1 MIKTAAAAISIALAL
16 VLAAASPGC
25 SPRHAAATDE
35 QFTVLYAELMLLQE
49 AEKSP
54 AVTDSAYRHH
64 AAEVLTRNGT
74 TEEEFRNR
82 SAVLMEDDQAWRE
95 FLGRVSL
102 VFDSI
107 KTARALPVKQMPDS
121 LRRVRR

>member
-1 MIKTAAAAISIALAL
+1 MTKTGAAAVSIALACAI
-16 VLAAASPGC
+16 AAFPGC
-25 SPRHAAATDE
+25 SERRPVATDE

-49 AEKSP
+49 HERPP

-64 AAEVLTRNGT
+64 ASALLMRNGT

-82 SAVLMEDDQAWRE
+82 STLLMGDDREWRD

>member
-1 MIKTAAAAISIALAL
+1 MIKTAAAAIWIALAL
-16 VLAAASPGC
+16 VFVAACTGC
-25 SPRHAAATDE
+25 SPRRAAATDE

-49 AEKSP
+49 LERSP

-64 AAEVLTRNGT
+64 AEALLTRNGT
-74 TEEEFRNR
+74 SEEEFRNR
-82 SAVLMEDDQAWRE
+82 SALLMEDDREWRN